1 MPAPSVTR
9 LARPALAK
17 SPRPRLL
24 PRALVAARAGG
35 AQAPRLAR
43 RGRRRPR
50 SRHSGRRTRS
60 RSTSSGMPAPSVT
73 RLARPALAKSPRP
86 RLLPRALV
94 AAPEHDAHC
103 RAVRPPIAAPP
114 SSARRA
120 HCCPGPSSPSP
131 VIPRKRGSKDV
142 DHAAA
147 NVRGFPPTRGTTG
160 RRYAQP
166 VAMRTP
172 GHPRRGPTGQL
183 GASRWTA
190 TAAATSRPGGWH
202 ASCVIFPAPSGAALQ
217 VRDRIWNGGRSRAR
231 GGSRGSDVGGRPVL
245 FFCAGR
251 AGKGAGA

>member
-9 LARPALAK
+9 LARPA
-17 SPRPRLL
+17 P
-24 PRALVAARAGG
+24 
-35 AQAPRLAR
+35 
-43 RGRRRPR
+43 
-50 SRHSGRRTRS
+50 
-60 RSTSSGMPAPSVT
+60 
-73 RLARPALAKSPRP
+73 AKSPRP

-103 RAVRPPIAAPP
+103 RAVRPPIAAPPP

-166 VAMRTP
+166 VAMRTTRASTP
-172 GHPRRGPTGQL
+172 WTDGTTRGKPLDGDCRGNVAARRLARFVRHIPRTQRGSAPSARSDLERGPITRPRGKPRI
-183 GASRWTA
+183 GCRG
-190 TAAATSRPGGWH
+190 TSGPLFLRL
-202 ASCVIFPAPSGAALQ
+202 FAPE
-217 VRDRIWNGGRSRAR
+217 GRKGRRRLTESEQ
-231 GGSRGSDVGGRPVL
+231 GGSGTLRQAPTSAMTRLGSKSDA
-245 FFCAGR
+245 AGQCR
-251 AGKGAGA
+251 